1 MERLFSGLRFS
12 GLTVLLAWLLGG
24 LAVRAQQPEGRISK
38 IDIEHVGPPACSDA
52 LIRSNIRVKEG
63 DLYTRSSVDDDVRN
77 LYATGYFFNI
87 QVTAEPVETA
97 LRLIYKVQGKP
108 TLTQILFTGNTKFS
122 DNKLRKKLTSK
133 VGEPLDERKL
143 FNDKQEIIK
152 RYQKAG
158 RQKTKVEYVPV
169 IDARLGKG
177 TVTFEI
183 TEAPKVKI
191 DDVVFIGAE
200 AFKQGKLRRVI
211 KTRRH
216 WMFSWL
222 TGSGKLKDEVFEEDK
237 ERLAEFYRD
246 SGYIDFEIKDIQF
259 EQKNEKEMIIKFFI
273 AEGRQYRVGSVTLEG
288 NKLFP
293 TDEILNRVVVREKNR
308 ARRGLST
315 GSGAI
320 FTPKGLA
327 RDREGLEDFYGAR
340 GYIDARV
347 APFRIPNT
355 EQGTID
361 LLYRIAEGDK
371 SFIERIEIKGNTK
384 TKDKVIRR
392 ELAVNPGEVFDMV
405 RVRVSTNR
413 LYGLNYFAKVDA
425 SPEPTEVP
433 AKKDLVLSVEEKN
446 TGDLRLGA
454 GFSSL
459 DGLVGFL
466 EVGQANS
473 DALKWPYFFSTGG
486 GQKLRLRTQF
496 GTERQDYVL
505 TFIEPWFLGRKLSFS
520 LDLFYRE
527 LGYYSDLYDQSIGG
541 GKVGLRR
548 TLWNDFWIGGVD
560 YTMEN
565 IGYIDMPGT
574 YTRVDDNGNVTVVDP
589 VPYEVRREEGYTLVS
604 KVGAVL
610 GNDTRNSVLLPS
622 RGGRTYFMTEY
633 AGGPLGGDA
642 DFYKLELTGTR
653 YFRGF
658 LPGHIL
664 ELTGRIGVVDT
675 HSGDEFVHLYDKFYL
690 GGMWNLRGY
699 DYRDVGPR
707 DSTYGSEPVGGGT
720 YWFASAEYSIPIIER
735 IRLAVFYDIGN
746 VYPDPY
752 SFETAGPDYG
762 AYTDDVGIG
771 IRLNIPGLGPMRL
784 DYAIPMTY
792 DDKFND
798 GDGRFQFGV
807 GWNRDL

>member
-1 MERLFSGLRFS
+1 MERVLSILLR
-12 GLTVLLAWLLGG
+12 GPLVIALACLLAGP
-24 LAVRAQQPEGRISK
+24 ARSQIAEGRIK
-38 IDIEHVGPPACSDA
+38 GIAIEHIGPPACSDA

-63 DLYTRSSVDDDVRN
+63 DLYTRNSVDDDVRS
-77 LYATGYFFNI
+77 LYATGYFYNI
-87 QVTAEPVETA
+87 QVTAEPEA
-97 LRLIYKVQGKP
+97 DGLRLVYKVQGKP
-108 TLTQILFTGNTKFS
+108 TLTQILFTGNQALS
-122 DNKLRKKLTSK
+122 DSKLRKKLSSK

-143 FNDKQEIIK
+143 FNDRQEILK

-191 DDVVFIGAE
+191 DDVQFIGAE

-222 TGSGKLKDEVFEEDK
+222 TGSGKLKDEVFEEDR
-237 ERLAEFYRD
+237 ERLVEFYRD
-246 SGYIDFEIKDIQF
+246 AGYIDFEIKDVQF
-259 EQKNEKEMIIKFFI
+259 EEKSPAEMIIKFFVS
-273 AEGRQYRVGSVTLEG
+273 EGRQYRVGSVALEG

-293 TDEILNRVVVREKNR
+293 TEEILARVVVRDKNKVY
-308 ARRGLST
+308 RGLQT
-315 GSGAI
+315 GAGAI

-327 RDREGLEDFYGAR
+327 RDREGIEDFYGAR

-347 APFRIPNT
+347 TPSRIPNI

-361 LLYRIAEGDK
+361 LVYRISEGDK
-371 SFIERIEIKGNTK
+371 SFIERIEIRGNTK
-384 TKDKVIRR
+384 TKDKVLRR

-425 SPEPTEVP
+425 SPEPTDVP
-433 AKKDLVLSVEEKN
+433 TKKDLVIGVEEKN

-466 EVGQANS
+466 EIGQANS

-496 GTERQDYVL
+496 GTRRQDYVL

-520 LDLFYRE
+520 LDLFYRQ
-527 LGYYSDLYDQSIGG
+527 LGYYSKLYDQSLGG

-548 TLWNDFWIGGVD
+548 TLWNDFWIGGLD
-560 YTMEN
+560 YTIEN
-565 IGYIDMPGT
+565 VGYEDMPAT
-574 YTRVDDNGNVTVVDP
+574 FQTVDADGNIQTVDP
-589 VPYEVRREEGYTLVS
+589 VPPEVRREEGYTLVS
-604 KVGAVL
+604 KVGSL
-610 GNDTRNSVLLPS
+610 IGNDTRNSVLLPS

-642 DFYKLELTGTR
+642 DFYKLELSASR

-658 LPGHIL
+658 LQGHII

-699 DYRDVGPR
+699 DFRDVGPR

-720 YWFASAEYSIPIIER
+720 MWFASIEYSIPIIER
-735 IRLAVFYDIGN
+735 IRFAVFYDIGN
-746 VYPDPY
+746 VYPEPY
-752 SFETAGPDYG
+752 SFKTAGPDYG
-762 AYTDDVGIG
+762 AYSDDVGIG

-792 DDKFND
+792 DKKFND
-798 GDGRFQFGV
+798 GDGRFQFGI